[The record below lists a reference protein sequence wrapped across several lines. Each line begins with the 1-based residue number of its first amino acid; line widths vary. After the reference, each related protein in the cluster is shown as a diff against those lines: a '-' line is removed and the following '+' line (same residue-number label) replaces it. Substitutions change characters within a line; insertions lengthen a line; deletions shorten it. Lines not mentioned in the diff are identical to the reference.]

1 MTLTSNSGGDTPV
14 EPTRRLMLAI
24 DIRVAVG
31 VTVALLAGYALFAVV
46 RDADAMLTRLAI
58 GLVLAL
64 ALDGLVNH
72 LQERFRISRLR
83 AVLVVTTTLFVLGVA
98 VVVALG
104 PPAVS
109 QARDLAT
116 NLPKTVRELYKLP
129 LVGGFLERAHLATK
143 VDQYVAQLP
152 ATVSTQGVTNAAKTL
167 LGGVV
172 SVLIVVTT
180 TIAILLDGERLVALF
195 RRAIP
200 PARREQADRVGR
212 IFHSVVG
219 RYFGGSITVAV
230 MMGLY
235 VLTISL
241 IFGVPLAP
249 LAAVWAMITDLIPQV
264 GGLLGGAFLVVLAL
278 TAGPGTAVIVLLL
291 FVIYMNVEN
300 HLIQPAIIGN
310 AVNLSPPTTM
320 LAALIGGAAAGIPGA
335 LVATPLVG
343 AVKQL
348 YFSTR
353 HPDAVADAAPPGLLT
368 RARGLLHRGRP
379 DPDR

>member
-1 MTLTSNSGGDTPV
+1 MTVTSETVSTTSS
-14 EPTRRLMLAI
+14 EPTRRLELVI
-24 DIRVAVG
+24 DVRVAIG
-31 VTVALLAGYALFAVV
+31 VAVALLAGYALFAVV
-46 RDADAMLTRLAI
+46 RDASAMLTRLAI

-72 LQERFRISRLR
+72 LQQRFRLSRLR
-83 AVLVVTTTLFVLGVA
+83 AVLLVTTGLFALAVA

-116 NLPKTVRELYKLP
+116 NLPKTMRELYKLP

-143 VDQYVAQLP
+143 VDRYVAQLP
-152 ATVSTQGVTNAAKTL
+152 ATVSTQGVANAAKTL
-167 LGGVV
+167 LGGMV
-172 SVLIVVTT
+172 SVIIVIVT

-200 PARREQADRVGR
+200 PSRRDQADRVGR
-212 IFHSVVG
+212 IFHGVVG

-230 MMGLY
+230 LMGLY

-264 GGLLGGAFLVVLAL
+264 GGLLGGAFLVILAL

-300 HLIQPAIIGN
+300 HVIQPAIIGN

-343 AVKQL
+343 AVKQY

-353 HPDAVADAAPPGLLT
+353 HPDDVVTESSPALLT
-368 RARGLLHRGRP
+368 RARALLHRHHP

>member
-1 MTLTSNSGGDTPV
+1 MTVTSETVSTTSS
-14 EPTRRLMLAI
+14 EPTRRLELVI
-24 DIRVAVG
+24 DVRVAIG
-31 VTVALLAGYALFAVV
+31 VAVALLAGYALFAVV
-46 RDADAMLTRLAI
+46 RDASAMLTRLAI

-72 LQERFRISRLR
+72 LQQRFRLSRLR
-83 AVLVVTTTLFVLGVA
+83 AVLLVTTGLFALAVA

-116 NLPKTVRELYKLP
+116 NLPKTMRELYKLP

-143 VDQYVAQLP
+143 VDRYVAQLP
-152 ATVSTQGVTNAAKTL
+152 ATVSTQGVANAAKTL
-167 LGGVV
+167 LGGMV
-172 SVLIVVTT
+172 SVIIVIVT

-200 PARREQADRVGR
+200 PSRRDQADRVGR
-212 IFHSVVG
+212 IFHGVVG

-230 MMGLY
+230 LMGLY

-264 GGLLGGAFLVVLAL
+264 GGLLGGAFLVILAL
-278 TAGPGTAVIVLLL
+278 TAGPGTAVIVLVL

-300 HLIQPAIIGN
+300 HVIQPAIIGN

-343 AVKQL
+343 GVKQY

-353 HPDAVADAAPPGLLT
+353 HPDDVVTESSPALLT
-368 RARGLLHRGRP
+368 RARALLHRHHP

>member
-1 MTLTSNSGGDTPV
+1 MTVTSETVSTTSS
-14 EPTRRLMLAI
+14 EPTRRLELVI
-24 DIRVAVG
+24 DVRVAIG
-31 VTVALLAGYALFAVV
+31 VAVALLAGYALFAVV
-46 RDADAMLTRLAI
+46 RDASAMLTRLAI

-72 LQERFRISRLR
+72 LQQRFRLSRLR
-83 AVLVVTTTLFVLGVA
+83 AVLLVTTGLFALAVA

-116 NLPKTVRELYKLP
+116 NLPKTMRELYKLP

-143 VDQYVAQLP
+143 VDRYVAQLP
-152 ATVSTQGVTNAAKTL
+152 ATVSTQGVANAAKTL
-167 LGGVV
+167 LGGMV
-172 SVLIVVTT
+172 SVIIVIVT

-200 PARREQADRVGR
+200 PSRRDQADRVGR
-212 IFHSVVG
+212 IFHGVVG

-230 MMGLY
+230 LMGLY

-264 GGLLGGAFLVVLAL
+264 GGLLGGAFLVILAL
-278 TAGPGTAVIVLLL
+278 TAGPGTAVIVLVL

-300 HLIQPAIIGN
+300 HVIQPAIIGN

-343 AVKQL
+343 AVKQY

-353 HPDAVADAAPPGLLT
+353 HPDAVVTETSPGLLS
-368 RARGLLHRGRP
+368 RARGLLHRHHP

>member
-116 NLPKTVRELYKLP
+116 NLPKTVRELYKLK
-129 LVGGFLERAHLATK
+129 R
-143 VDQYVAQLP
+143 
-152 ATVSTQGVTNAAKTL
+152 N
-167 LGGVV
+167 
-172 SVLIVVTT
+172 
-180 TIAILLDGERLVALF
+180 
-195 RRAIP
+195 
-200 PARREQADRVGR
+200 
-212 IFHSVVG
+212 
-219 RYFGGSITVAV
+219 
-230 MMGLY
+230 
-235 VLTISL
+235 
-241 IFGVPLAP
+241 
-249 LAAVWAMITDLIPQV
+249 
-264 GGLLGGAFLVVLAL
+264 
-278 TAGPGTAVIVLLL
+278 
-291 FVIYMNVEN
+291 
-300 HLIQPAIIGN
+300 
-310 AVNLSPPTTM
+310 
-320 LAALIGGAAAGIPGA
+320 
-335 LVATPLVG
+335 
-343 AVKQL
+343 
-348 YFSTR
+348 FSKKKSCK
-353 HPDAVADAAPPGLLT
+353 
-368 RARGLLHRGRP
+368 
-379 DPDR
+379 

>member
-1 MTLTSNSGGDTPV
+1 MTVTSETGSTTST
-14 EPTRRLMLAI
+14 EPTRRLELVI
-24 DIRVAVG
+24 DVRVAIG
-31 VTVALLAGYALFAVV
+31 VAVALLAGYALFAVV
-46 RDADAMLTRLAI
+46 RDASAMLTRLAI

-72 LQERFRISRLR
+72 LQQRFRLSRLR
-83 AVLVVTTTLFVLGVA
+83 AVLLVTTGLFALAVA

-116 NLPKTVRELYKLP
+116 NLPKTMRELYKLP

-143 VDQYVAQLP
+143 VDRYVAQLP
-152 ATVSTQGVTNAAKTL
+152 ATVSTQGVANAAKTL
-167 LGGVV
+167 LGGMV
-172 SVLIVVTT
+172 SVIIVIVT

-200 PARREQADRVGR
+200 PSRRDQADRVGR
-212 IFHSVVG
+212 IFHGVVG

-230 MMGLY
+230 LMGLY

-264 GGLLGGAFLVVLAL
+264 GGLLGGAFLVILAL

-300 HLIQPAIIGN
+300 HVIQPAIIGN

-343 AVKQL
+343 AVKQY

-353 HPDAVADAAPPGLLT
+353 HPDDVVTESSPALLT
-368 RARGLLHRGRP
+368 RARALLHRHHP